1 MLEQVKTPAETERIE
16 PEETPAMDD
25 SAQSQEQA
33 QEPAQ
38 SWIGR
43 LTPASLIARIFL
55 INLLGLLILALGTLY
70 FNQFRQSLI
79 DARAQSLR
87 TQAQIISAALAGSA
101 TVDTGSIVVNPDSL
115 DEAPET
121 LEEGEL
127 PEGLDFPI
135 NPETAS
141 PVLRRLLGNTSNRAQ
156 VIDPQGNLVVDSRYF
171 LGSDTIEILPND
183 GTKPGENS
191 GQSWW
196 DQWLD
201 WMLGSDYPA
210 HVDYGLDGND
220 KKPEIAAALNG
231 ANVSLVRLDDKR
243 EIIVVVTVPIQRFR
257 AVLGALVL
265 SNAGGEIDGVLRAE
279 RRVVLLTFGLATL
292 VSLLLSALLAA
303 TIANPIRKLSDA
315 ARKVRQGIS
324 KRVEVPDFSSRKD
337 EIGRLSASMRAMTNA
352 LYNRI
357 DAIEAFAADVSHELK
372 NPLTS
377 LRSAVE
383 TLTLVKTD
391 EQRKRLIDIVKQDV
405 RRMDRLI
412 TDISDASR
420 LDAELARTE
429 SQPVDLSRL
438 LGAIVSMSNELVK
451 GDEPEV
457 ILTIE
462 PPGGAKTLAET
473 YTLPGQDSR
482 LSQVFRNLIDNARS
496 FTAPG
501 TKINV
506 RMRRTRAHLEIRV
519 EDRGP
524 GVRPENLDR
533 IFERFYTDRP
543 DQSFGNNSGL
553 GLAIS
558 RQIVEAHGGRVWAEN
573 RKGKAAGDGE
583 TPVLGARLIVRLPL
597 REASTIDRPVSRSR

>member
-1 MLEQVKTPAETERIE
+1 MLEQVKAPAETERVE
-16 PEETPAMDD
+16 PEETPAADD
-25 SAQSQEQA
+25 SAQSQETA
-33 QEPAQ
+33 QEPVQ

-87 TQAQIISAALAGSA
+87 TQAQIIAAALAGSA

-115 DEAPET
+115 DDAPET
-121 LEEGEL
+121 LEDREL

-171 LGSDTIEILPND
+171 FGSDTIEILPND
-183 GTKPGENS
+183 GTRPGVDS
-191 GQSWW
+191 GRDWW
-196 DQWLD
+196 DQWFD
-201 WMLGSDYPA
+201 WLLGSDYPD

-279 RRVVLLTFGLATL
+279 RRVVLLTFGLAML

-324 KRVEVPDFSSRKD
+324 KRVEVPDFSGRKD
-337 EIGRLSASMRAMTNA
+337 EIGRLSASMRGMTSA

-357 DAIEAFAADVSHELK
+357 DAIEAFAADVAHELK

-429 SQPVDLSRL
+429 SQPVDLARL
-438 LGAIVSMSNELVK
+438 LGAIVSMSNELAK
-451 GDEPEV
+451 EEEPEV
-457 ILTIE
+457 ILTVE
-462 PPGGAKTLAET
+462 PPEAGKTLAGT
-473 YTLPGQDSR
+473 YTIPGQDSR
-482 LSQVFRNLIDNARS
+482 LGQVFRNLIDNARS
-496 FTAPG
+496 FTVPG

-506 RMRRTRAHLEIRV
+506 RMRRTRTHVEIRV

-558 RQIVEAHGGRVWAEN
+558 RQIVEAHGGRIWAEN
-573 RKGKAAGDGE
+573 RKGKAMGNAE
-583 TPVLGARLIVRLPL
+583 APVLGARLIVRLPL

>member
-1 MLEQVKTPAETERIE
+1 MLEQVKAPAETERSE
-16 PEETPAMDD
+16 PEETPATDD
-25 SAQSQEQA
+25 SAQSP
-33 QEPAQ
+33 EPTQ
-38 SWIGR
+38 SWMGR
-43 LTPASLIARIFL
+43 FTPASLIARIFL
-55 INLLGLLILALGTLY
+55 INLLGLLILALGALY

-101 TVDTGSIVVNPDSL
+101 TIDTGSIVVNPDSL
-115 DEAPET
+115 ADAPDN
-121 LEEGEL
+121 LDDAEL

-135 NPETAS
+135 NPETAG
-141 PVLRRLLGNTSNRAQ
+141 PVLRRLMGNTSNRAQ

-171 LGSDTIEILPND
+171 LVSDTIEVLPGD
-183 GTKPGENS
+183 GGKPDQLS
-191 GQSWW
+191 ARRWW

-201 WMLGSDYPA
+201 WALGSDYPI
-210 HVDYGLDGND
+210 HVEYGLDGND
-220 KKPEIAAALNG
+220 KKPEISAALNG

-265 SNAGGEIDGVLRAE
+265 SNSGGEIDGVLRAE

-324 KRVEVPDFSSRKD
+324 RRVEVPDFSARRD
-337 EIGRLSASMRAMTNA
+337 EIGRLSASMRGMTNA

-357 DAIEAFAADVSHELK
+357 DAIEAFAADVAHELK

-383 TLTLVKTD
+383 TLALVRND
-391 EQRKRLIDIVKQDV
+391 EQRSRLIDIVKQDV

-429 SQPVDLSRL
+429 SQPVNIARL
-438 LGAIVSMSNELVK
+438 LGAIVSMANELAK
-451 GDEPEV
+451 EDEPEV

-462 PPGGAKTLAET
+462 PPGPGNTLAET
-473 YTLPGQDSR
+473 YTIPGQDSR

-506 RMRRTRAHLEIRV
+506 RMRRARNHLEVRV

-524 GVRPENLDR
+524 GIRPENLDR
-533 IFERFYTDRP
+533 VFERFYTDRP
-543 DQSFGNNSGL
+543 EQSFGNNSGL

-558 RQIVEAHGGRVWAEN
+558 RQIVEAHGGRIWAEN
-573 RKGKAAGDGE
+573 RMGKPAAEGDA
-583 TPVLGARLIVRLPL
+583 PILGARLIARLPV
-597 REASTIDRPVSRSR
+597 RDAASLDRLPRKAG